1 MPLSE
6 AHKRISTT
14 KKLSEI
20 LLFDRR
26 FTTSPT
32 TDALFSECFQY
43 ETAVPAGLF
52 ARLTGSRNVQR
63 PDHRQ
68 EAALGHRRRCHP
80 RVHHQ
85 PAQESTL
92 NNKNERL
99 WMESIHSFP
108 LIYLQCYGTGTSER
122 GWMEN
127 GIPRWEE
134 RRFFIF
140 LYSFTRR
147 WGVEYKE
154 PMRGEC
160 FPLMWKEISSRKDG
174 NLIGAGNCNAKKR
187 RISFM
192 KSTSMATKNLADFC
206 TSVFFHTSWHSGG
219 RLISPFFVITI
230 VPRCYFQEACSSRY
244 QGSSRLC

>member
-108 LIYLQCYGTGTSER
+108 LIFCSATAQAQVNEAGWRTESPDGRKDAFLSFYILLLDVGEWNTRNQCEENVFALSGKKFLQERMGTSSVQETAT
-122 GWMEN
+122 
-127 GIPRWEE
+127 PKKEE
-134 RRFFIF
+134 
-140 LYSFTRR
+140 L
-147 WGVEYKE
+147 V
-154 PMRGEC
+154 
-160 FPLMWKEISSRKDG
+160 L
-174 NLIGAGNCNAKKR
+174 
-187 RISFM
+187 
-192 KSTSMATKNLADFC
+192 
-206 TSVFFHTSWHSGG
+206 
-219 RLISPFFVITI
+219 
-230 VPRCYFQEACSSRY
+230 
-244 QGSSRLC
+244 